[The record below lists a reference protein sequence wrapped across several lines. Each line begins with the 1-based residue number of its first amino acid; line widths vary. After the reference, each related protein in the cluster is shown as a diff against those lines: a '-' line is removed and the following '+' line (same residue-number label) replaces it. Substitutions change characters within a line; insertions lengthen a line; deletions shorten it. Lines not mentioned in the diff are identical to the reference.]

1 MDRPDPDELL
11 DKLQREE
18 EKKQRGKL
26 KVFFGASAGVGK
38 TFAMLQAARRC
49 RDEGIDVA
57 VGVAETHGR
66 KETVAL
72 LDGLPAIPAARHS
85 YRGKVLAEFDLD
97 AALVRKPRLIL
108 VDELAH
114 SNVSGA
120 RHLKRWQDLESLN
133 DVVGQ
138 ITGIRVWETVPDRI
152 FDLADEVTLV
162 DLPADEL
169 LGRLREGKV
178 YLPQQAEHAVRNF
191 FRKGNLIALRE
202 LALRR
207 TADRVDA
214 QMREY
219 RADQSIERIWQ
230 ARERIIACVG
240 PGPESATLVRA
251 AARLAASLKAD
262 WLAVYV
268 ETPKLQRL
276 SDTVRKRTLD
286 ALKLAAELGAE
297 TVTLD
302 GPDAARTLLAYA
314 RMRNVP
320 RLVAGVPRTRRRF
333 AESVG
338 ERLLQSATDIDVT
351 LVGTGSTGARR
362 GARSDVLS
370 FASSFGDERRS
381 KPRGYAYAVAI
392 SAGITVLATELLHR
406 IDLANLAMLYLLGVI
421 FAAAKLGHG
430 PGVLISF
437 LSVAAFDFFFVSPR
451 MSLSVSDTQYLLTFA
466 VMLLTSLTISHL
478 TSSLRGQARI
488 ATLRERRTSA
498 MYAMTRELGAALT
511 TGQIIEIGM
520 RHVAEVFQARV
531 AILLPDSADQ
541 VRQKVEEPNP
551 AILLWAPALDTDIA
565 QWVHDQ
571 QKPAGHG
578 TDTLPAAEALYLPLK
593 APMRTRGVLALV
605 ASRFEDLAVPEQRRM
620 IDTFAAQIALA
631 LERMHYVEI
640 AQDAL
645 VSMESE
651 RLRNSLL
658 SAISHDLRTPLTA
671 IVGFASMLAGQQHGG
686 LAPPRPQAERDLIEA
701 IHEEAL
707 RMTRLVTN
715 LLDMARLQAGAV
727 RLNRQWLML
736 EEVVGAALAACRR
749 ILSSHPVHVH
759 VPAELPLMRLD
770 PVLMEHLFANL
781 FENAAK
787 YTPAGAP
794 LSIDARVLENG
805 GHRSVKVALEDSGP
819 GLPPGMEARVF
830 DKFTRGEK
838 ESAKPGIGL
847 GLAICRAI
855 VDAHDGGIGAENRLD
870 GQGRVLGARFWFMLP
885 ADETPPADE
894 PLESDPDAAEP
905 NVTIVLI
912 EDEKQIRRFVRTSL
926 QAQGM
931 TVFDAE
937 SGRQGLVEVATR
949 KADLAIVDLGLPDT
963 DGLDVIREL
972 RGWTDLP
979 IIVLSARSQEEQKV
993 AALDAGADDYLSK
1006 PFGVSELLAR
1016 IRAQLRRRNRGG
1028 QEDTPRVRFGGIVV
1042 DLTARRVTRD
1052 SEVVH
1057 LTPIEYR
1064 LLVTLVRHAGRVLTH
1079 RQLLRDVWGPS
1090 HVESHHYLRIYMG
1103 HLRQKLERDPAQPEH
1118 IVTETGVGYRL
1129 ADVQ

>member
-1 MDRPDPDELL
+1 MERPDPDELL

-26 KVFFGASAGVGK
+26 KIFFGASAGVGK
-38 TFAMLQAARRC
+38 TFVMLQAARRC
-49 RDEGIDVA
+49 RDEGVDVV

-66 KETVAL
+66 RETVAL
-72 LDGLPAIPAARHS
+72 LDGMPSIPAARYP
-85 YRGKVLAEFDLD
+85 YRGKVLPEFDLN
-97 AALVRKPRLIL
+97 AALARRPQLIL

-114 SNVSGA
+114 SNVPGA
-120 RHLKRWQDLESLN
+120 RHMKRWQDVQELLDAGIDVYTTLNVQHLESLN

-169 LGRLREGKV
+169 LARLRDGKV
-178 YLPQQAEHAVRNF
+178 YLPQQAEHAVRHF

-219 RADQSIERIWQ
+219 RADQSIERVWH

-240 PGPESATLVRA
+240 PGLESAMLVRA

-276 SDTVRKRTLD
+276 PDAVRKRTLD

-314 RMRNVP
+314 RMRNVS
-320 RLVAGVPRTRRRF
+320 RLVAGVPRTRRWF
-333 AESVG
+333 APSIG
-338 ERLLQSATDIDVT
+338 ERLLQSAFDIDVT
-351 LVGTGSTGARR
+351 LVGAGRAHERR
-362 GARSDVLS
+362 GARSDVRS
-370 FASSFGDERRS
+370 FASSLGGERHS
-381 KPRGYAYAVAI
+381 KLRHYAYAAAI
-392 SAGITVLATELLHR
+392 SAGITVVATELLHR

-421 FAAAKLGHG
+421 FAAARLGRG
-430 PGVLISF
+430 PGVLMSF
-437 LSVAAFDFFFVSPR
+437 LSVASFDFFFVPPR
-451 MSLSVSDTQYLLTFA
+451 ISLSVSDTQYLLTFA

-478 TSSLRGQARI
+478 TSSLRRQARI

-511 TGQIIEIGM
+511 AGQILEIGI
-520 RHVAEVFQARV
+520 RHVAEVFQAHV
-531 AILLPDSADQ
+531 SILLPDSNDK
-541 VRQKVEEPNP
+541 VRQKVEEPDP
-551 AILLWAPALDTDIA
+551 AIMLQPPALDIDIA
-565 QWVHDQ
+565 QWVYDQ

-578 TDTLPAAEALYLPLK
+578 TDTLPAADALYLPLK

-605 ASRFEDLAVPEQRRM
+605 VARFEDLAVPEQRRM

-631 LERMHYVEI
+631 LERVHYVEI

-651 RLRNSLL
+651 RLRNALL

-671 IVGFASMLAGQQHGG
+671 IVGFASMLAEQQGG
-686 LAPPRPQAERDLIEA
+686 GASPRPQAERDLIEA

-736 EEVVGAALAACRR
+736 EEMVGAALAACRR
-749 ILSSHPVHVH
+749 SLAAHPVHTR
-759 VPAELPLMRLD
+759 VPVELPLLWLD

-794 LSIDARVLENG
+794 LSIDASVVEDGAR
-805 GHRSVKVALEDSGP
+805 RYVKVAVEDCGP

-855 VDAHDGGIGAENRLD
+855 VDAHGGRIGAENRVD
-870 GQGRVLGARFWFMLP
+870 AQGRVLGARFWFMLS
-885 ADETPPADE
+885 ADEVPPGGGEA
-894 PLESDPDAAEP
+894 LEQDADAARSGHAVDE
-905 NVTIVLI
+905 VTP
-912 EDEKQIRRFVRTSL
+912 KS
-926 QAQGM
+926 
-931 TVFDAE
+931 
-937 SGRQGLVEVATR
+937 
-949 KADLAIVDLGLPDT
+949 
-963 DGLDVIREL
+963 
-972 RGWTDLP
+972 
-979 IIVLSARSQEEQKV
+979 
-993 AALDAGADDYLSK
+993 
-1006 PFGVSELLAR
+1006 
-1016 IRAQLRRRNRGG
+1016 
-1028 QEDTPRVRFGGIVV
+1028 
-1042 DLTARRVTRD
+1042 
-1052 SEVVH
+1052 
-1057 LTPIEYR
+1057 
-1064 LLVTLVRHAGRVLTH
+1064 
-1079 RQLLRDVWGPS
+1079 
-1090 HVESHHYLRIYMG
+1090 
-1103 HLRQKLERDPAQPEH
+1103 
-1118 IVTETGVGYRL
+1118 
-1129 ADVQ
+1129 